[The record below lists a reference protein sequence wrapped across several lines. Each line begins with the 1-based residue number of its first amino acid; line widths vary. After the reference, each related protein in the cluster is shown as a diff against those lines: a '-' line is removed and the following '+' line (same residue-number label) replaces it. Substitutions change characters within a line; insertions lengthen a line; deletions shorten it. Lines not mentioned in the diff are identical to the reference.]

1 MVKSH
6 HWLPVGKHERTRY
19 YTWSSDLQVV
29 FQAPAPSICLGNSWI
44 LLTVMES
51 LPLDQPKTENYREM
65 WDSYMPCSVGN
76 LYVQFCFFFDFLPQP
91 CLTGGSAACW
101 RDSSDT
107 PLPVLPAS
115 SVASSL
121 QMSIKNGILGLPLK
135 AKSIAKQPLKA
146 HGFAFQK
153 LPGNLAMNI
162 CIYDRTHLGS
172 FNISSCSI
180 AVLAAY
186 SIIFFTCIQFKFY
199 HEFAILYERF
209 HTLRFQLKHKKRLT
223 SSLSSFARWSIGS
236 RRNSSVSLRHSCTF
250 SGDTK
255 SRATLMHDCI
265 IHHTH
270 IMVREREGH
279 FIVIQMYLPE
289 HFLQF

>member
-1 MVKSH
+1 MDAADSNGILTTRSAQN
-6 HWLPVGKHERTRY
+6 WER
-19 YTWSSDLQVV
+19 
-29 FQAPAPSICLGNSWI
+29 N
-44 LLTVMES
+44 
-51 LPLDQPKTENYREM
+51 NYREM
-65 WDSYMPCSVGN
+65 WDSYMPGSVGN
-76 LYVQFCFFFDFLPQP
+76 LYVQFCFFFDFLPTP
-91 CLTGGSAACW
+91 CFTGGSAACW

-135 AKSIAKQPLKA
+135 ANSIVKQPLKA

-162 CIYDRTHLGS
+162 CIYARTHLGS

-199 HEFAILYERF
+199 HEFAILYGRF
-209 HTLRFQLKHKKRLT
+209 HTE
-223 SSLSSFARWSIGS
+223 
-236 RRNSSVSLRHSCTF
+236 VS
-250 SGDTK
+250 TK
-255 SRATLMHDCI
+255 TQ
-265 IHHTH
+265 
-270 IMVREREGH
+270 ERPH
-279 FIVIQMYLPE
+279 L
-289 HFLQF
+289 